1 MPSDVKDRM
10 MDSYLFALTYH
21 WLTRHINDFAL
32 GAAAR
37 ITDQITSLCLIL
49 VTVWVM
55 IRGYRLVTGASRE
68 PPMVLVSHMI
78 KVSLIVFAAKTAS
91 LTGSE
96 VYNFLNTT
104 LPQEINYAI
113 SGSTSDPVN
122 QIDQNLLKVSAATS
136 LIDMVQ
142 VPTTDPA
149 LAEEKARTSWM
160 ATVGIAAP
168 AMTAGALLLMYQ
180 IAMALL
186 TGLAPFFI
194 LCLIFDASKDLFRRW
209 LMYLLS
215 TLFSLA
221 MLNLVISWVL
231 SLTVAIAE
239 ATWTSD
245 TITRMTG
252 LSSQGFNTIA
262 LQQGGIGLL
271 MTVLI
276 ISTPPMAAML
286 FNGTLGSFS
295 PYASV
300 NGGGTSGRP
309 GPHGQPPGSYGG
321 GYGGG
326 GYGGGVYAP
335 PTVAQGHV
343 NSGAQNPGTFNSTAV
358 AQRNVNQTAN
368 PSNSDST
375 KKYSS

>member
-1 MPSDVKDRM
+1 M

-37 ITDQITSLCLIL
+37 LTDQITSLCLIL
-49 VTVWVM
+49 VTIWVM

-96 VYNFLNTT
+96 VYHFLNTT
-104 LPQEINYAI
+104 LPQEVNYTIA
-113 SGSTSDPVN
+113 GSTSEPIN
-122 QIDQNLLKVSAATS
+122 QIDQNLLKISAATS

-142 VPTTDPA
+142 VPNNDPA
-149 LAEEKARTSWM
+149 LAEEKARTSWL
-160 ATVGIAAP
+160 ATIGIAAP

-239 ATWTSD
+239 ATWTTD
-245 TITRMTG
+245 TLARMTG
-252 LSSQGFNTIA
+252 LSSQGFNTMA

-276 ISTPPMAAML
+276 VSTPPMAAML
-286 FNGTLGSFS
+286 FNGTMGSFS
-295 PYASV
+295 PYATV
-300 NGGGTSGRP
+300 NGGGGSRGSQP
-309 GPHGQPPGSYGG
+309 GPQGQPPGSYGG
-321 GYGGG
+321 HST
-326 GYGGGVYAP
+326 GVYTHPRSEAGP
-335 PTVAQGHV
+335 AYITQAGSSRQSGGSYPGSIV
-343 NSGAQNPGTFNSTAV
+343 NADAMKPNLP
-358 AQRNVNQTAN
+358 
-368 PSNSDST
+368 
-375 KKYSS
+375 K